1 MSTALRQAAER
12 LADILETGVAEEPP
26 AELVLRRL
34 VGLVDPDI
42 GVIRLLMDEGDYFPD
57 EAPFITWRAELAA
70 SGALSDGGYTA
81 TSAIGG
87 RALTRSDAVTGAV
100 FEAYERYCLAI
111 YRRADLVRASH
122 VELVAA
128 GETAVDPVRLA
139 GWRPS
144 SDGERI
150 ARETIAWTRAYSVLL
165 DGDIWVPS
173 QLVHL
178 PYRFEPDE
186 PVLREPLTT
195 GTAAGLTRGAAIQ
208 RGLFEVVERD
218 AAMLLHYLR
227 LPTTELGPEALADPE
242 LTGMLD
248 ELAACRLPV
257 RLLQVDN
264 GIGAATV
271 VARIDDPSGIGPA
284 QTLGSKC
291 APDPTAAA
299 KGALLEAATMRRTL
313 RIRRERARADAE
325 PYLADLSRI
334 DCVDTRSCV
343 WAQPELSEALD
354 YLVPQRKPAENA
366 RHWRGT
372 AGFVEDVLGAGGDI
386 LIADVTTPDVA
397 SLGISVVK
405 VIVPDLQPMHLSEQ
419 YRSWTD
425 RLLSFGCPPG
435 IRRTPADLNPVPHP
449 FL

>member
-1 MSTALRQAAER
+1 MSTAVRQAAER
-12 LADILETGVAEEPP
+12 LAGLVEAGIAEEPP

-34 VGLVDPDI
+34 IGLVDPDI
-42 GVIRLLMDEGDYFPD
+42 GVIRLLTDEGDYFPD
-57 EAPFITWRAELAA
+57 EASFLTYRAELAA

-81 TSAIGG
+81 TSAVGG

-111 YRRADLVRASH
+111 YRRDDLIGASH

-139 GWRPS
+139 GWRPDS
-144 SDGERI
+144 NGGRI
-150 ARETIAWTRAYSVLL
+150 AHETISWTRAYSVLL
-165 DGDIWVPS
+165 NRDIWVPS

-186 PVLREPLTT
+186 PVLREPLST
-195 GTAAGLTRGAAIQ
+195 GTAAGLTRGAAVL

-227 LPTTELGPEALADPE
+227 LPTAELSQETLADPE
-242 LTGMLD
+242 LAGMLN
-248 ELAACRLPV
+248 ELAARRLPA

-264 GIGAATV
+264 GIGAAAV

-284 QTLGSKC
+284 QVLGSKC
-291 APDPTAAA
+291 ASEPAAA
-299 KGALLEAATMRRTL
+299 ARGALLEAATMRRAL
-313 RIRRERARADAE
+313 RVRAERVRAGAE

-334 DCVDTRSCV
+334 DSVDTRSNV
-343 WAQPELSEALD
+343 WAQPELTGALE
-354 YLVPQRKPAENA
+354 YLVPGGNLTENA
-366 RHWRGT
+366 PHWRGT
-372 AGFVEDVLGAGGDI
+372 TGFVEDVLCSGGDI
-386 LIADVTTPDVA
+386 LIADVTTPDVSA
-397 SLGISVVK
+397 LGLSVVK
-405 VIVPDLQPMHLSEQ
+405 VIVPDLQPMHLSEL
-419 YRSWTD
+419 RSSWTD
-425 RLLSFGCPPG
+425 RLLRFGCPPG
-435 IRRTPADLNPVPHP
+435 TRRTPADLNPVPHP